1 MNDLKKLN
9 ITINLYYDDELNP
22 SQNLEYE
29 ARQANSKYIRD
40 FTNEQCFEFF
50 KISNSI
56 NLTKMRLKKSA
67 DIEFE
72 RFLNRNYKLFY
83 FYPSFFESRKKCFC
97 SPLLNLLRNNPKQFN
112 SFR

>member
-1 MNDLKKLN
+1 MIDLKSLN
-9 ITINLYYDDELNP
+9 TTISQYYDDELNP

-29 ARQANSKYIRD
+29 ARQANSRYIRN

-56 NLTKMRLKKSA
+56 KLTKMRLQKSA

-72 RFLNRNYKLFY
+72 KFIAQNWKLFY
-83 FYPSFFESRKKCFC
+83 FYPSFFKRRNKRFC
-97 SPLLNLLRNNPKQFN
+97 SPLLNFLWYNSKEFN